1 MTAGAKAGNFGG
13 TNMANQVSVRGAG
26 GPAPWS
32 RAARQV
38 FRRILEGSGET
49 LDRRQLQAQTGLA
62 WATVCQA
69 MDHIEGLGLIR
80 PAGHGPSKGGR
91 PPLGYELDPDRRTLL
106 GLDYELSR
114 LTLRAVTLTGE
125 TRFERRVP
133 LDATEPFA
141 AVRSKLVG
149 LLDAWIAAEGWK
161 GPSGSSR
168 GPLALGIGVPVLR
181 FMEEK
186 GRRIVYSTIQAFE
199 SGLLLEELH
208 AKLKL
213 PVYMGSNIHALAL
226 AEGWFGAARGCGS
239 FVYLSFRT
247 GVAMAMVVN
256 GRVQAGAHHLAGELG
271 HWRLPGEDGSLQS
284 RTGAVALLAAA
295 ELAGWRAPGGS
306 TEKITALLAAA
317 AAGDPAAAAGMRE
330 AAVLAGRT
338 AAQVAL
344 LLDPERLVVGG
355 TLALAAP
362 AIDAPLRAAYA
373 EHGLPTHTEQVEL
386 VYGKLPDGGALG
398 AATLGLMG
406 LMG

>member
-1 MTAGAKAGNFGG
+1 
-13 TNMANQVSVRGAG
+13 MANQVSVRGVG

-38 FRRILEGSGET
+38 FRRILESSGET

-91 PPLGYELDPDRRTLL
+91 PPLGYELDPERRTLL
-106 GLDYELSR
+106 GLDYELST

-133 LDATEPFA
+133 LERGEPFA
-141 AVRSKLVG
+141 TVRGKLVA
-149 LLDAWIAAEGWK
+149 LVDAWIAAEGEK
-161 GPSGSSR
+161 ALAEVGK

-181 FMEEK
+181 FRQEQ
-186 GRRIVYSTIQAFE
+186 GRKVVYSTIQALD
-199 SGLLLEELH
+199 SGELLDDLH
-208 AKLKL
+208 VRLKR

-226 AEGWFGAARGCGS
+226 AEGWFGAARGSGS

-247 GVAMAMVVN
+247 GVAMALVLN
-256 GRVQAGAHHLAGELG
+256 GRVHAGAHHLAGELG
-271 HWRLPGEDGSLQS
+271 HWRLPGGEGTLQS
-284 RTGAVALLAAA
+284 RTGAPALLAAA
-295 ELAGWRAPGGS
+295 ERAGWKTEAEGS
-306 TEKITALLAAA
+306 ERLPALASAAQQ
-317 AAGDPAAAAGMRE
+317 GDPEAVSGLRE
-330 AAVLAGRT
+330 AAEHAGRT

-344 LLDPERLVVGG
+344 LLDPERVVIGG
-355 TLALAAP
+355 TLALISRAV
-362 AIDAPLRAAYA
+362 DAPLRAAYA
-373 EHGLPTHTEQVEL
+373 EHGLPTHTEQVKL
-386 VYGKLPDGGALG
+386 VYGQLPDGGALG